1 MLKRVEINKNLVS
14 IIIPAYKQEKTIK
27 KDVLRIYDTMS
38 KTRWMFEIIVVVDG
52 FVDKTLIEAKKVKKD
67 NILVVGYEN
76 NRGKGY
82 AVRYGMARAKGGIIA
97 FIDSGMDINPN
108 GISMIL
114 EHMEWYNADVIVGS
128 KRHEASKINYPQI
141 RRFYSWG
148 YHTLIRFL
156 FGLRL
161 KDTQT
166 GLKVFRREVLEKVL
180 PRLMVK
186 KFAFDVEILAV
197 ARKLGFKRIYE
208 APVDV
213 NWDSSRTSFNAFLF
227 LDGNIRRML
236 VDTFAIFY
244 RMYIL
249 DFYDDKSK
257 RKWIYDEELD
267 MRIITGELQS

>member
-1 MLKRVEINKNLVS
+1 MLNRVEINKNLVS

-27 KDVLRIYDTMS
+27 KDVSRIYDTMS

-82 AVRYGMARAKGGIIA
+82 AVRYGMARASGGIIA

-257 RKWIYDEELD
+257 RKWIYDKELD